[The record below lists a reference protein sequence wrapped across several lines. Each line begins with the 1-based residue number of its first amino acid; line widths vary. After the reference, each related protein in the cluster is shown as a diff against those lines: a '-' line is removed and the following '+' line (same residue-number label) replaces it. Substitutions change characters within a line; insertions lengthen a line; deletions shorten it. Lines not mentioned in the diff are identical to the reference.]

1 MLNPAKKEFL
11 ELKDKYLDGTASAD
25 EIAILEGYYELFSPA
40 PAVLD
45 RLAGFGLDELEQ
57 KLKRRID
64 ERIKAAETSTP
75 ARAARLWYRIA
86 AAAAVLF
93 CLTAALY
100 FYVNRGAQYSAM
112 QITAKNDLAP
122 GKNTAR
128 LTLANGETLQ
138 LSAAKSGVVFDA
150 AQIKYNDSTAVISSE
165 ARDLLNSTNK
175 RSLPY
180 DRDAAQLLTVSIPRG
195 GTYQITLQD
204 GTKVWLNADSKLEFL
219 SDYKNKSQ
227 RIVKLA
233 GEAYFEVASVFST
246 TRNGPGSE
254 RVPFIVESNGQQ
266 VEVLGTHFNVS
277 AYNGE
282 AIKTTLLEGSVS
294 VSHNLSSRGNEGS
307 VTLKPN
313 QQSLVTTNQPITVTT
328 VDPSQA
334 IAWKAG
340 LFMFEDESLEQIM
353 LKIARWY
360 NVSVRFSN
368 TELKHKVFN
377 GSFSRFSNI
386 SKALQKI
393 ELTKAARFD
402 LTDKLITVYP
412 Y

>member
-1 MLNPAKKEFL
+1 MLNPAKREFL
-11 ELKDKYLDGTASAD
+11 ELKDKYLDGTASAE

-57 KLKRRID
+57 KLKRKID
-64 ERIKAAETSTP
+64 ERIKVGETNSPAE
-75 ARAARLWYRIA
+75 AARLWYRIA

-122 GKNTAR
+122 GKNTAM
-128 LTLANGETLQ
+128 LTLANGETIQ
-138 LSAAKSGVVFDA
+138 LSDAKSGVAFNA
-150 AQIKYNDSTAVISSE
+150 FQIKYNDSTAVIS
-165 ARDLLNSTNK
+165 

-180 DRDAAQLLTVSIPRG
+180 GRDDAHLLTLSIPRG

-204 GTKVWLNADSKLEFL
+204 GTKVWLNADSKLEFF

-227 RIVKLA
+227 RMVRLA
-233 GEAYFEVASVFST
+233 GEAYFEVVRVFSPA
-246 TRNGPGSE
+246 RNGRGSE
-254 RVPFIVESNGQQ
+254 RVPFIVESKGQQ

-277 AYNGE
+277 AYKGE
-282 AIKTTLLEGSVS
+282 AIKTTLLEGSVM
-294 VSHNLSSRGNEGS
+294 VSSLRGGTTKQS
-307 VTLKPN
+307 QVLKPN
-313 QQSLVTTNQPITVTT
+313 QQSLVTAQNTIAVTQ

-334 IAWKAG
+334 IAWKTG

-368 TELKHKVFN
+368 DGLKHKVFN

-402 LTDKLITVYP
+402 LTDNLITVYP